1 MYSIRKPVLEQVMV
15 SNFSDHDAH
24 RFGRAAFENAAFE
37 NAAFDLFFK
46 QKFLQKRSQA
56 KIGKKIVVQHA

>member
-24 RFGRAAFENAAFE
+24 RFGRAAFENAT
-37 NAAFDLFFK
+37 FDLFFK